1 MDLQKKIDLIKE
13 VGEEIITEEELVQL
27 FQTKDRPIAYD
38 GFEPSGRIHI
48 AQGILRALNTNAL
61 TQAGCNFTFLVADWH
76 AWANNKLGGN
86 LEKIQIAGNYFVE
99 VWKSCGM
106 DLSKVKFVY
115 ANDLVTDRDYWKKV
129 MSIARISTVKRILR
143 CGQIMGREE
152 GEMLQASQIL
162 YPCMQAADIFHLEA
176 DIAQLGMDQRKVNM
190 LAREVA
196 PKLGF
201 SKPLSISHHM
211 LMGLTTQPT
220 TSESAVER
228 AIHLKMS
235 KSKPETA
242 IFMTD
247 SEQSIKE
254 KITKAH
260 CPPQEVEENPIL
272 DYAKHLV
279 FRKYGVLKIE
289 RPQKFGGTC
298 EFDTFSSLAKD
309 YAEGTLHP
317 LDLKNAVAFYVND
330 MVKPVRDHFEKNK
343 KARALLEQVQ
353 SFEVTR

>member
-196 PKLGF
+196 PKMGYW
-201 SKPLSISHHM
+201 KPVVVTHHT
-211 LMGLTTQPT
+211 LMGLAGPQKPT
-220 TSESAVER
+220 GFDESREKD
-228 AIHLKMS
+228 IEISSKMS
-235 KSKPETA
+235 KSKPNTCIFVHDTKEDIAKKISAAYCPERA
-242 IFMTD
+242 I
-247 SEQSIKE
+247 E
-254 KITKAH
+254 H
-260 CPPQEVEENPIL
+260 NPI
-272 DYAKHLV
+272 
-279 FRKYGVLKIE
+279 
-289 RPQKFGGTC
+289 
-298 EFDTFSSLAKD
+298 
-309 YAEGTLHP
+309 
-317 LDLKNAVAFYVND
+317 
-330 MVKPVRDHFEKNK
+330 
-343 KARALLEQVQ
+343 
-353 SFEVTR
+353 